1 MIILLGSDFTS
12 DKLSSINC
20 LILLIIYFLLSELIS
35 EACGDIL
42 PYFIILS
49 FLQIDQPVFLYD
61 WSIPIHILLILFH
74 LLLFIENNLKFF

>member
-20 LILLIIYFLLSELIS
+20 LILLIIYFLLSEFIS

-61 WSIPIHILLILFH
+61 
-74 LLLFIENNLKFF
+74 